1 MLKEQLQLLI
11 ITSIRAF
18 TILIVV
24 ITIIIIAI
32 ALIPFIITLLSK
44 GSFQLVLVMRSF
56 LDILQLNSYE
66 CNEYYKMEY

>member
-32 ALIPFIITLLSK
+32 ALIPFIITLPSE
-44 GSFQLVLVMRSF
+44 GSSLLILVMRSS
-56 LDILQLNSYE
+56 LGILQLNSYE